1 MKLMFASDLHGSL
14 FFCEKLLDAYRNENA
29 EKLILLGDLL
39 YHGPRNNLSKNY
51 DTIKVA
57 EKLNAIKNNLLCVRG
72 NCDAQVDQM
81 VLNFPIMSDYSI
93 IYLEKRLIFLTH
105 GHIYNRN
112 NLPPINKNDIMIQ
125 GHTHVPII
133 ENINGIILMN
143 PGSVSLPKQNSPH
156 SFMIY
161 EDAEFKIK
169 DFDGNIINRYKL

>member
-14 FFCEKLLDAYRNENA
+14 FFCEKLLDAYKNENA

-161 EDAEFKIK
+161 EDTEFKIK

>member
-14 FFCEKLLDAYRNENA
+14 FFCEKLLDAYKNEGA

-39 YHGPRNNLSKNY
+39 YHGPRNNLSQNY
-51 DTIKVA
+51 DTMKVA
-57 EKLNAIKNNLLCVRG
+57 ERLNAVKKNLICVRG

-81 VLNFPIMSDYSI
+81 VLDFPIMSDYST
-93 IYLEKRLIFLTH
+93 IYLENRLIFLTH

-112 NLPPINKNDIMIQ
+112 NLPPLNKNDIMIQ
-125 GHTHVPII
+125 GHTHVPLI
-133 ENINGIILMN
+133 ENINGIIIMN

-161 EDAEFKIK
+161 EDMEFKIK
-169 DFDGNIINRYKL
+169 DFDGNIINSYKL